1 MVSSLLHHVC
11 PPGLRLLG
19 QRWPSVSRI
28 ALSVWAGHQVMG
40 GLGFL
45 CRSNEVYDPRA
56 TNRITFFPLADEH
69 VSGCSLVP
77 CQHYLAVGVTTFP
90 IAVIALIGGS
100 VRRLSADRHDVA
112 ISFDFEREGDDG
124 GSFEQL
130 CALLPR
136 CYQKEFSRPI
146 SRCRVV
152 KILVNWDWVGPS
164 FSGAFLPQCASF
176 RNSR

>member
-1 MVSSLLHHVC
+1 MSAWSNLD
-11 PPGLRLLG
+11 PRM
-19 QRWPSVSRI
+19 SVSLGRH
-28 ALSVWAGHQVMG
+28 WGHVNG
-40 GLGFL
+40 GVHASDG
-45 CRSNEVYDPRA
+45 
-56 TNRITFFPLADEH
+56 ILAHKD
-69 VSGCSLVP
+69 SLIED
-77 CQHYLAVGVTTFP
+77 QGT
-90 IAVIALIGGS
+90 
-100 VRRLSADRHDVA
+100 
-112 ISFDFEREGDDG
+112 GDDG
-124 GSFEQL
+124 SSFEQL